1 MRLLPTRYRL
11 ALPLAALLVLPM
23 QISAQETQLFT
34 WNGRVDRQVRL
45 TMQGSNTSS
54 SAVRGNEYSGRFR
67 VGSALPPEEG
77 TVRVVTSGGRGDV
90 SVIQQPSA
98 SNNFSTVIRVVDRN
112 SGADRYQVTA
122 YFTPTNAGRYGRGRG
137 NSTDPRRAGQAAV
150 LHWSGMVDSNAEVR
164 WQGANVG
171 QRALD
176 GNPLRSVRSSISG
189 NANTGNN
196 RNNNV
201 GQATVAV
208 TEGRGQVD
216 VVQQP
221 SPANGNTT
229 IVRITDPQGGYGRYA
244 FDVTRQ

>member
-11 ALPLAALLVLPM
+11 ALPFAALLVLPM
-23 QISAQETQLFT
+23 QLSAQETQLFT

-45 TMQGSNTSS
+45 TMQGSNTSA

-67 VGSALPPEEG
+67 VGSALPQQEG

-98 SNNFSTVIRVVDRN
+98 SNNYSTVIRVADRS

-122 YFTPTNAGRYGRGRG
+122 YFTPTNTGRHGRGRG
-137 NSTDPRRAGQAAV
+137 NGTDPRRVGQSSV
-150 LHWSGMVDSNAEVR
+150 LHWSGMVDSNAEIR

-176 GNPLRSVRSSISG
+176 GNPLRSVRSSI
-189 NANTGNN
+189 TGNGSN
-196 RNNNV
+196 RGNNV
-201 GQATVAV
+201 GQAAVAV
-208 TEGRGQVD
+208 TEGRGRVD
-216 VVQQP
+216 IVQQP
-221 SPANGNTT
+221 SPANGYTT